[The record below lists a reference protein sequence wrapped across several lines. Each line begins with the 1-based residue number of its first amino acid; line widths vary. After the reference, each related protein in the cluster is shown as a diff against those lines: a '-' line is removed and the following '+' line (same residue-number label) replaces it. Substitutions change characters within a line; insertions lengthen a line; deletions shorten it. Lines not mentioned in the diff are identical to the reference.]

1 MFLKTLQHSQ
11 KNILAGVSFLI
22 KLRAGNLELSEAA
35 TCDVMPKKK
44 KATGALMFQNKLFI
58 DPLHKI
64 DVFE

>member
-11 KNILAGVSFLI
+11 KNVLAGVSFLI
-22 KLRAGNLELSEAA
+22 KLRAGNLGLSEAA
-35 TCDVMPKKK
+35 TGDVMQK
-44 KATGALMFQNKLFI
+44 KATGALMFQNKPFI

>member
-11 KNILAGVSFLI
+11 KNVLAGVSFLI

-35 TCDVMPKKK
+35 TGDVMQK
-44 KATGALMFQNKLFI
+44 KATGALMFRNKPFI